1 MKRGEAVGHYAPL
14 MKNNACSIM
23 TLGEGGWRGI
33 RGWGGVG
40 VETVCNAWMLT
51 DPLSDSRFC

>member
-40 VETVCNAWMLT
+40 WGWKRYVMLG
-51 DPLSDSRFC
+51 C